1 VILSDYTA
9 HRRAA
14 QPPRRTVEWR
24 AMKISELRHEY
35 MKAGLSEADAHG
47 DPLEQ
52 FRRWFQAA
60 LDAHLPLPNAMTLAS
75 VTPEGAP
82 SARIVLLKGIEDGAF
97 VFFTNYESRKGRE
110 LAARADACLLF
121 LWSELERQ
129 VRIDGRVERV
139 SAQDSDAYYGSR
151 PLGARLSAWASAQS
165 APVPDR
171 AYLERALAEA
181 AQRYG
186 DKPPRPPR
194 WGGYRVIPSA
204 IEFWQG
210 RPDRLHDRLRYRPH
224 GSGWAVERLAP

>member
-1 VILSDYTA
+1 
-9 HRRAA
+9 
-14 QPPRRTVEWR
+14 
-24 AMKISELRHEY
+24 MKFSHLRQEY
-35 MKAGLSEADAHG
+35 MQAGLSEGDAHA
-47 DPLEQ
+47 DPLQQ
-52 FRRWFQAA
+52 FRRWFQEA
-60 LDAHLPLPNAMTLAS
+60 LDAQLPLPNAMTLAT

-82 SARIVLLKGIEDGAF
+82 SARIVLLKGLEDGAF

-139 SAQDSDAYYGSR
+139 AAQESDAYYDTR

-171 AYLERALAEA
+171 AALEGALAEA
-181 AQRYG
+181 ERRHG
-186 DKPPRPPR
+186 DKPPRPPH
-194 WGGYRVIPSA
+194 WGGYRVVPSA

-224 GSGWAVERLAP
+224 GSGWAIERLAP